1 MMAKESKAAK
11 SNDIRWDVY
20 VIELASKVGVFGA
33 VVLSIVT
40 LFIVRGTVAQ
50 HREFIDK
57 FFLLKW
63 NKDDYF
69 YQYFII
75 TGLIILFFAQYFYY
89 KQQIKLK
96 NERITELINERNMLQ
111 HKLLKKHS

>member
-1 MMAKESKAAK
+1 MAKGDKA
-11 SNDIRWDVY
+11 SVGGTLIWDVY
-20 VIELASKVGVFGA
+20 LIELASRVGVFGA
-33 VVLSIVT
+33 VIIALLT
-40 LFIVRGTVAQ
+40 LFIVRGTGAQ

-63 NKDDYF
+63 NKDDYY

-96 NERITELINERNMLQ
+96 SERITELINERNMLR